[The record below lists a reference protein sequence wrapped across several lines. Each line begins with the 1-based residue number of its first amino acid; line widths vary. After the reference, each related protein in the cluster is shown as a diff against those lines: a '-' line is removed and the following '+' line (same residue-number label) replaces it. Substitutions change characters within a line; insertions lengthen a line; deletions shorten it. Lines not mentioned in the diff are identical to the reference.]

1 MKRKE
6 MCLMTSRYFR
16 NLQNKKIII
25 MIIVDVDC
33 RAIAVAKKKFNKKSN
48 QENKN

>member
-1 MKRKE
+1 
-6 MCLMTSRYFR
+6 
-16 NLQNKKIII
+16 

-48 QENKN
+48 QENKNQKLSKYQLI